1 MVVKIKTRQKSLCI
15 RMSKIKTKKVL
26 TNKDLN
32 SIVYI
37 VVNENIK
44 KHFNII
50 ELCFTRR
57 NSRFSPNS
65 NAS

>member
-1 MVVKIKTRQKSLCI
+1 MVVKYPYGN
-15 RMSKIKTKKVL
+15 KTKKAL
-26 TNKDLN
+26 TKQYLD
-32 SIVYI
+32 SILLI
-37 VVNENIK
+37 VVSENIK